1 MRKVELLISASRRA
15 TENEEF
21 TATAGIQDSEFLEY
35 LNNGQEEIH
44 SILQSTFPGILTAY
58 YVEQAVVNQEAY
70 TIPRDLYLGTRIDMI
85 EYSASNRSQDYYLLK
100 KGQLKERLNVQAGN
114 PAFYI
119 RRGNQILLQPK
130 PQQSGTIRWSYQR
143 AIPKLDV
150 RRGTVLSVTLD
161 TVNKTITSL
170 TFDPSVALDAAALV
184 EEGYITIVDSNG
196 FVNMRSIPVS
206 AVSQTTGIVTIEPGF
221 VYKDGETIVPGNFG
235 LKGDFSTTHSEL
247 PDVCEKYLLEYCNT
261 RIFIRD
267 SQTDSAELGA
277 ILAKVQ
283 ETLRLAFSEPDND
296 PDRIPLLDMQFL
308 GVEDY
313 YP

>member
-1 MRKVELLISASRRA
+1 MRRVDLLISASRRA

-44 SILQSTFPGILTAY
+44 SILQSTFPSILTAY
-58 YVEQAVVNQEAY
+58 KEEQAVSQQEAY
-70 TIPRDLYLGTRIDMI
+70 SMPRDLYLGTRIDMI
-85 EYSASNRSQDYYLLK
+85 EYSISGRTQDYYLLK
-100 KGQLKERLNVQAGN
+100 KGQLKERLNTQAGN

-119 RRGNQILLQPK
+119 RRGDQILIQPK
-130 PQQSGTIRWSYQR
+130 PQQSGVIRWSYQR

-161 TVNKTITSL
+161 TVNRTITALS
-170 TFDPSVALDAAALV
+170 FDPSVDLDAAALM
-184 EEGYITIVDSNG
+184 EEGFITIVDVSG
-196 FVNMRSIPVS
+196 TVKMRDIPVAS
-206 AVSQTTGIVTIEPGF
+206 VSQTTGVVTLEPGF
-221 VYKDGETIVPGNFG
+221 VYKDGETISVGNYG
-235 LKGDFSTTHSEL
+235 LKGKFSSTNSEL
-247 PDVCEKYLLEYCNT
+247 PDVCEKYLLEYCNA
-261 RIFIRD
+261 RILIRD
-267 SQTDSAELGA
+267 SQTDSQEVGQ
-277 ILAKVQ
+277 ILLKVQ
-283 ETLRLAFSEPDND
+283 ETLRLAFAEPDND